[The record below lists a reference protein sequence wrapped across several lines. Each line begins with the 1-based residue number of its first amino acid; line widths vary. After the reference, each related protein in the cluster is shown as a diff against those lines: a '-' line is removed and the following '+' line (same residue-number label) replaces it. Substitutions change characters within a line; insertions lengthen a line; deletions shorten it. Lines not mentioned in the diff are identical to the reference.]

1 METPLP
7 NRPKERKLKELP
19 DCILSSMLKLLPNLA
34 KLRIDK
40 LEPRLAVFATD
51 VWNTEL
57 ILLIP
62 ATVIDDPRRT

>member
-19 DCILSSMLKLLPNLA
+19 DCQASSILKLLPSRA

-40 LEPRLAVFATD
+40 LEPQLAVFATD